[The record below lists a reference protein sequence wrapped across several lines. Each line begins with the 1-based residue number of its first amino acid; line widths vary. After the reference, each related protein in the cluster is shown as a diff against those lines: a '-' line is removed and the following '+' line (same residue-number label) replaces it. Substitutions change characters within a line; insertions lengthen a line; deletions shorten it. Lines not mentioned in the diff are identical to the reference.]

1 MTPRTTR
8 FASLAAAGLLL
19 LAACDAPAPPPPVLP
34 PSSAPSLTA
43 AACADGFQISGD
55 QVEAASGLRAL
66 GITLRNC
73 GSRPYRV
80 DGFPVI
86 TMLDTYGRPMKIT
99 VGTGSEPVSSPDIWD
114 RPPEPIDVAPGETVR
129 ARVLWR
135 NTVTDG
141 ESVTGAHL
149 SVAPAKGATA
159 QLVTPNG
166 GIDVGT
172 TNRLAVNAWT
182 RVDR

>member
-1 MTPRTTR
+1 MTSRTTR
-8 FASLAAAGLLL
+8 ALLAAASLVL
-19 LAACDAPAPPPPVLP
+19 LAACDAAPPLP
-34 PSSAPSLTA
+34 PPEPPPASPSEP
-43 AACADGFQISGD
+43 ACPDGYQISGD
-55 QVEAASGLRAL
+55 QVEAAAGLRAL

-73 GSRPYRV
+73 GTSPYQV

-86 TMLDTYGRPMKIT
+86 TMLDMYGRPMKIT
-99 VGTGSEPVSSPDIWD
+99 VGTGSEPVSSPDVWD
-114 RPPEPIDVAPGETVR
+114 RPPRPIDVAPGETVR

-149 SVAPAKGATA
+149 TVAPAKGARA
-159 QLVTPNG
+159 QLLTPDG

>member
-1 MTPRTTR
+1 MTIRTTR
-8 FASLAAAGLLL
+8 VASLAAGLLL
-19 LAACDAPAPPPPVLP
+19 LAACDATAPPPPVLP

-43 AACADGFQISGD
+43 AGLARTASRSAGTRSTPHPVCVPSASRCAT
-55 QVEAASGLRAL
+55 VA
-66 GITLRNC
+66 
-73 GSRPYRV
+73 SRPYRV

-86 TMLDTYGRPMKIT
+86 AMLDTYGRPMEIT
-99 VGTGSEPVSSPDIWD
+99 VGTGSEPVSSPDVWD
-114 RPPEPIDVAPGETVR
+114 RPHRPIDVAPGETVR

-149 SVAPAKGATA
+149 SVAPAKGAEA

-182 RVDR
+182 RVDW

>member
-1 MTPRTTR
+1 MTARTTR
-8 FASLAAAGLLL
+8 VASLAAGLLL
-19 LAACDAPAPPPPVLP
+19 LAACDVPPPPPPVRPP
-34 PSSAPSLTA
+34 PSAPGPTA
-43 AACADGFQISGD
+43 ATCPDGFEISGD
-55 QVEAASGLRAL
+55 QVEAASGLRAF

-73 GSRPYRV
+73 GDRPYHV

-86 TMLDTYGRPMKIT
+86 TMLDEYGRPIGIT
-99 VGTGSEPVSSPDIWD
+99 VGTGSEPVSSPDVWD

-141 ESVTGAHL
+141 ESITGAHL
-149 SVAPAKGATA
+149 TVAPAKGAAA

-172 TNRLAVNAWT
+172 THRLAVNAWT
-182 RVDR
+182 KVDR

>member
-1 MTPRTTR
+1 MTPRSTR
-8 FASLAAAGLLL
+8 VASLAAAGVLL
-19 LAACDAPAPPPPVLP
+19 LAACDAPAPLPPPVPP
-34 PSSAPSLTA
+34 PSSAPTV

-55 QVEAASGLRAL
+55 EVEAASGLRAF

-73 GSRPYRV
+73 GNRPYRV

-86 TMLDTYGRPMKIT
+86 TMLDRYGRPIEIT
-99 VGTGSEPVSSPDIWD
+99 VGTGSEPVSSPDVWD
-114 RPPEPIDVAPGETVR
+114 RPHKPIDVGPGETVR

-141 ESVTGAHL
+141 ESVTGRHL
-149 SVAPAKGATA
+149 MVAPAKGATA